1 MTTPFSSATRVRR
14 GSVVGVERGMC
25 GGRSK
30 EGRRRAACRTGLDA
44 VGSEVGRRLT
54 VALMLPHG
62 EGVVGEGMWTSG
74 RVRIT
79 RLNTRHMWMADIGV
93 SKDLDGKQAGWPWIE
108 RMVISCQAQAICRD
122 IKYME
127 RT

>member
-30 EGRRRAACRTGLDA
+30 EGRIRAACRTGLDA

-74 RVRIT
+74 RVRIG
-79 RLNTRHMWMADIGV
+79 RLNTRHMWMADIGA
-93 SKDLDGKQAGWPWIE
+93 S
-108 RMVISCQAQAICRD
+108 RD
-122 IKYME
+122 
-127 RT
+127 